1 MQMNDPNKLSNL
13 HEVANYWSACLAV
26 LNNKNDREVA
36 SSIVSIISNDHDQE
50 WREQS
55 PLYEHIFELAAQ
67 LELPQGTIEWRNETW
82 ADILSSMKAFEKQ
95 NG

>member
-1 MQMNDPNKLSNL
+1 MPKNDPNKLSNL
-13 HEVANYWSACLAV
+13 HEVANYWSACLAM
-26 LNNKNDREVA
+26 LSNKNDREVA
-36 SSIVSIISNDHDQE
+36 SSMVSIISNDHDQE

-67 LELPQGTIEWRNETW
+67 LELPQGTTEWRGETW
-82 ADILSSMKAFEKQ
+82 SDILSSIKTFEKQ